1 MVRSALLV
9 LSSVSSLVAGLSQI
23 LPQASIHPWEESQVL
38 LPSKSQVQS
47 SSPLAFRMLAG
58 GEGCGRSRLTGA
70 VRQEGDYWSP
80 DGCNS
85 CRCLAGDRA
94 GCTGHLCED
103 QVSWEEGRS
112 CSEGSLWEERTAFL
126 TYEEFKSYRT
136 QVCSCEGGKPDCNP
150 LQLIS
155 VPPLKLKCLD
165 SEEAS
170 HADGFGSSEELGGSI
185 CTCQGNRTLDCSE
198 EVIKKASTSQ
208 CLNDNSSIPLRRR
221 KLEKVCWQFECN
233 SCRCTG
239 NTLYTCSQTLKYLT
253 WKLCNF
259 GLAVSTNAGP
269 QQCQDRNG
277 EIREAGEEWR
287 EDCNSCWCVK
297 NGLRGC
303 TYKRCP
309 VQLSSD
315 GVHSGKNNI

>member
-1 MVRSALLV
+1 MVL
-9 LSSVSSLVAGLSQI
+9 SVSSLVAGLPQI
-23 LPQASIHPWEESQVL
+23 LPQASIHPWDESQVL
-38 LPSKSQVQS
+38 LPRKVQTQN

-103 QVSWEEGRS
+103 RAGWEEGRS
-112 CSEGSLWEERTAFL
+112 CSEGSRWEEKTA
-126 TYEEFKSYRT
+126 TDRIH
-136 QVCSCEGGKPDCNP
+136 VCSCEGGEPDCNP
-150 LQLIS
+150 LKFLS
-155 VPPLKLKCLD
+155 EAPRLRCLD
-165 SEEAS
+165 AEQVS
-170 HADGFGSSEELGGSI
+170 HADGFGSSEEFWEQGGGI

-198 EVIKKASTSQ
+198 EVIRKANTSQ
-208 CLNDNSSIPLRRR
+208 CLDNDSSIPMVR
-221 KLEKVCWQFECN
+221 KRLEENFWQFECK
-233 SCRCTG
+233 SCRCIG
-239 NTLYTCSQTLKYLT
+239 NTLFACTRTLKMLKYIQYGIV
-253 WKLCNF
+253 KCNF

-269 QQCQDRNG
+269 QQCEDRNG
-277 EIREAGEEWR
+277 ESREAGEEWQ
-287 EDCNSCWCVK
+287 EDCNTCWCVK
-297 NGLRGC
+297 NGARGC

-315 GVHSGKNNI
+315 GVHSGKNII